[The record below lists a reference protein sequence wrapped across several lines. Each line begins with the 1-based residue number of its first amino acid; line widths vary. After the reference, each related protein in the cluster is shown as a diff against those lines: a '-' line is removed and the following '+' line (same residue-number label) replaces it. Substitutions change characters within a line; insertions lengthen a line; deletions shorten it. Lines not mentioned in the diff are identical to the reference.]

1 MATSNLITNGSV
13 KKEKPD
19 MVVLFNFHN
28 DYLRLFHNPKD
39 NCSHLLSTAI
49 GSEKIL
55 RNSWNKLSSKN
66 YIFYDEYFQNIRS
79 FFQLLI
85 K

>member
-1 MATSNLITNGSV
+1 M
-13 KKEKPD
+13 
-19 MVVLFNFHN
+19 
-28 DYLRLFHNPKD
+28 
-39 NCSHLLSTAI
+39 STAI

-79 FFQLLI
+79 FFPATNQIASLLFKIPKILENKINPNSSKIEYKQKKYI
-85 K
+85 KKEYKDASIK